1 MLSIAFKPCS
11 KFVLRIGKGERL
23 PAFPKRGCKN
33 AITLFGYTVEMI
45 RLLNTQIKVPI
56 KNMENQ
62 SAFGA
67 AIFANKKFTIKI
79 DFLICNCYKKK
90 KNKKKRNALF
100 PIVVHTL

>member
-1 MLSIAFKPCS
+1 LYYESA
-11 KFVLRIGKGERL
+11 KGELL

-45 RLLNTQIKVPI
+45 RLLNTQIKAPI

-90 KNKKKRNALF
+90 KTKKKRNALF